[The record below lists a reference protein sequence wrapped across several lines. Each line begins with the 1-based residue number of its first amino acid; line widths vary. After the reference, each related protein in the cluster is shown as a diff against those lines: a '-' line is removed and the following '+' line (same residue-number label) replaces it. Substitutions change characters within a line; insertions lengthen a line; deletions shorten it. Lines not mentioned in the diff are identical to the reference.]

1 MLTVK
6 VWKIFWFRYLLGSLV
21 FLFPFFL
28 VSLLFSSG
36 FVYMG
41 QDTSSIFFMIFKS
54 QPSLVLLSLIKIL
67 FISWIICLGLQF
79 ISSSFSFKF
88 KLIFGFI
95 FFFSA
100 IIRVCAIYPGITEN
114 WLIVQKFEYFRDF
127 IQFISTLKESAR
139 RRTFLEWFPF
149 IVASVTFFINLMIH
163 MKYLILQSRIVKK
176 ARSSIHVDE
185 LDQESRVFSIQ
196 GMSFLIFFIFGTV
209 FLYNISSSFHVSIPK
224 NSTKQAR
231 PNVFIFAI
239 DSLRYDRLSNSKYSN
254 VMPFLKSKL
263 PEATLFKPMLVGVPR
278 TFPSWVEIATGT
290 YASKTGVRT
299 MFPPRSAKI
308 GKKQTIFEAA
318 KESGYSTLFVSDFA
332 GDIFPRYPFG
342 ATEINAPSSNL
353 ESLVENGIISA
364 FSPIQAVLT
373 LPNMQRILPSL
384 LETPEIADPR
394 LVANSISRTLNNVA
408 NISRPIFLTTFFSS
422 AHFPYASPGPW
433 YSKFQEKNTNGKLM
447 FRKVPD
453 QNATDNKETNL
464 SVPNDVKKQTIAL
477 YNGGL
482 NSIDSTLKNLFSELK
497 EKGWLNNSIILI
509 FGDHGENL
517 YEGNLGMGHGDG
529 VEGEYSNVTPLVI
542 FINGNAQV
550 SQLDKPIKQIVRT
563 IDIAPTIAR
572 RINVN
577 MQEQNL
583 DGEPLLDVKEK
594 IPDFP
599 SDVAYMETGIWFTS
613 GKLTPENQ
621 PRIMYPGVTAL
632 LDIDAGMNFEFYVRP
647 TYSQSI
653 PGVKERAWVNE
664 TYRLVARTTNYGVNL
679 SLYLRS
685 DKSAENNLLQ
695 DISASDKYHPIAMEM
710 LNQMNK
716 YLTSRGV
723 EIIRNGNGTFFYA
736 ENISQ

>member
-6 VWKIFWFRYLLGSLV
+6 IWRIFWIRYLLGSLI
-21 FLFPFFL
+21 FFIPFFL
-28 VSLLFSSG
+28 VSLLFFSG
-36 FVYMG
+36 LFYMG
-41 QDTSSIFFMIFKS
+41 NDTSSIFFIIIKS
-54 QPSLVLLSLIKIL
+54 QPKLVLLSLSKIL
-67 FISWIICLGLQF
+67 LVSWIICLGLQF
-79 ISSSFSFKF
+79 ISSSFSFKY
-88 KLIFGFI
+88 KILFGFI
-95 FFFSA
+95 FFFAA

-114 WLIVQKFEYFRDF
+114 WLIVQKIEYFRDF
-127 IQFISTLKESAR
+127 IQFISTLKESAK

-176 ARSSIHVDE
+176 AQSSIHVDE
-185 LDQESRVFSIQ
+185 LDKESRIFSIQ

-209 FLYNISSSFHVSIPK
+209 FLYNISSSFHITLPK

-239 DSLRYDRLSNSKYSN
+239 DSLRYDRLAEQKYSN

-263 PEATLFKPMLVGVPR
+263 PDATLFKPMLVGIPR

-299 MFPPRSAKI
+299 MFPPRNVKM

-318 KESGYSTLFVSDFA
+318 RDSGYSTLFVSDFA

-342 ATEINAPSSNL
+342 ATEINAPTSNL

-394 LVANSISRTLNNVA
+394 LVANTISRSLNNVA
-408 NISRPIFLTTFFSS
+408 NISRPVFLTTFFSS

-433 YSKFQEKNTNGKLM
+433 YSKFQEKNTAGNLM

-453 QNATDNKETNL
+453 QNATGINETKL
-464 SVPNDVKKQTIAL
+464 SVSNDTKKQTIAL
-477 YNGGL
+477 YDGGL
-482 NSIDSTLKNLFSELK
+482 NSIDSTLKNLFEELN
-497 EKGWLNNSIILI
+497 EKGWLKNSIILI

-529 VEGEYSNVTPLVI
+529 VAGEYSNVTPLII
-542 FINGNAQV
+542 FTNGNTQIN
-550 SQLDKPIKQIVRT
+550 QPDKQIKQIIRT

-572 RINVN
+572 RININ
-577 MQEQNL
+577 LQEQNL
-583 DGEPLLDVKEK
+583 DGESLLDIKEK

-599 SDVAYMETGIWFTS
+599 SESAYMETGIWFTS
-613 GKLTPENQ
+613 GKLTPENH
-621 PRIMYPGVTAL
+621 PRMIYPNITAL

-653 PGVKERAWVNE
+653 PGVKERAWINE

-685 DKSAENNLLQ
+685 DKSAENNLLE
-695 DISASDKYHPIAMEM
+695 DISASTKYRPIAMEM
-710 LNQMNK
+710 LNEMNR

>member
-6 VWKIFWFRYLLGSLV
+6 IWRIFWIRYLLGS
-21 FLFPFFL
+21 FIFFIPFFL

-36 FVYMG
+36 FAYMG
-41 QDTSSIFFMIFKS
+41 KDTSSIFFMIVKS
-54 QPSLVLLSLIKIL
+54 QPTLVLLSLSKIL
-67 FISWIICLGLQF
+67 FVSWIICLGLQF
-79 ISSSFSFKF
+79 VSSSFSFKY
-88 KLIFGFI
+88 KLLFGFI

-100 IIRVCAIYPGITEN
+100 LIRVCAIYPGITEN
-114 WLIVQKFEYFRDF
+114 WLITQKIEYFRDF
-127 IQFISTLKESAR
+127 IQFVSTLKESAR

-149 IVASVTFFINLMIH
+149 IVVSVTFFINLMIH

-185 LDQESRVFSIQ
+185 FDKESRIFSIQ

-209 FLYNISSSFHVSIPK
+209 FLYKISSSFHISLPA

-239 DSLRYDRLSNSKYSN
+239 DSLRYDRLFEPQYAN

-263 PEATLFKPMLVGVPR
+263 PEATLFKPMLVGIPR

-290 YASKTGVRT
+290 YSSKTGIRT
-299 MFPPRSAKI
+299 MFPPRNSKI

-342 ATEINAPSSNL
+342 ATEINAPTSNL
-353 ESLVENGIISA
+353 GSLVENGIISVL
-364 FSPIQAVLT
+364 SPIQAVLT
-373 LPNMQRILPSL
+373 LPHLQRVLPSL

-394 LVANSISRTLNNVA
+394 LVANSISKSLNNVS
-408 NISRPIFLTTFFSS
+408 NISRPVFLTTFFSS
-422 AHFPYASPGPW
+422 AHFPYAAPGPW
-433 YSKFQEKNTNGKLM
+433 YSKFQEKDTDGKLM
-447 FRKVPD
+447 FRKTPD
-453 QNATDNKETNL
+453 QNVTNSNESKL
-464 SVPNDVKKQTIAL
+464 SLTNIVKKQTISL
-477 YNGGL
+477 YDGGL
-482 NSIDSTLKNLFSELK
+482 NSIDITLKNLFEELSN
-497 EKGWLNNSIILI
+497 KGWLKNSIILI

-517 YEGNLGMGHGDG
+517 YEGDLGMGHGDG
-529 VEGEYSNVTPLVI
+529 VKGEYSNVTPLII
-542 FINGNAQV
+542 FTNGNAQV
-550 SQLDKPIKQIVRT
+550 SQLDRQVKQIVRT

-577 MQEQNL
+577 LQEQNL

-599 SDVAYMETGIWFTS
+599 SDVAYMETGLWFTS

-621 PRIMYPGVTAL
+621 PRIIYPNIAAL
-632 LDIDAGMNFEFYVRP
+632 LDIDAGLNFELYIRP

-653 PGVKERAWVNE
+653 PGVKERAWIND
-664 TYRLVARTTNYGVNL
+664 TYRLVARTTIYGVNL

-685 DKSAENNLLQ
+685 DKSARNNLLETL
-695 DISASDKYHPIAMEM
+695 SDSEKYRIIAMEM
-710 LNQMNK
+710 LSQMNK